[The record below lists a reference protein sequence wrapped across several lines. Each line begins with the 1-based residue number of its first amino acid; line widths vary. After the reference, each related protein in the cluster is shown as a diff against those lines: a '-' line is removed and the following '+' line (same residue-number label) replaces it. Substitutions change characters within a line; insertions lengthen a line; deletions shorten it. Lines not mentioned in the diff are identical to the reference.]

1 LPADRG
7 HDIDQFQIAQS
18 LDVARTRAMVG
29 AKSTDASAGRRLI
42 SLRNFM
48 ALAVLTLAG
57 CASPPRLPPL
67 PLALASETN
76 PFDIPNVR
84 YYPDTDGKRLEALG
98 RSSIERERRALG
110 IKASADKLPPATFL
124 AISGGGDNGAFGAG
138 LLCGWSE
145 RGDRPQFRLVT
156 GVSTGALSAPF
167 VFLGSDYDHAL
178 TQVFTTTDAADVFE
192 PRKALVAAVSA
203 DALTDSAPLRRMI
216 LRFVD
221 RQMLARIAEE
231 YSKGRLLLIMTTN
244 LDQGR
249 PVIWDI
255 GAIAA
260 SGHPKAREFIVD
272 ILMASAAIPGVFPP
286 VMLDVSHG
294 GLEYQEM
301 HVDGGTTAQAF
312 LYPPTL
318 DLNRV
323 AGRQRVIRERIAY
336 IVRNGRLFREESD
349 VQRQTLSVA
358 TEAASAMIAANGTN
372 DTFRIYLTTKRDGV
386 GYNLAYIDDDFT
398 EPYKGP
404 FDRAYMNKLFEYGY
418 ELGRKGYPWH
428 KAPPGF
434 RE

>member
-1 LPADRG
+1 LLDDKSSSPWEDHADAKVRG
-7 HDIDQFQIAQS
+7 SD
-18 LDVARTRAMVG
+18 LTRVATLLV
-29 AKSTDASAGRRLI
+29 L
-42 SLRNFM
+42 
-48 ALAVLTLAG
+48 ALVTFPG

-76 PFDIPNVR
+76 PFEIPNVR

-98 RSSIERERRALG
+98 RISIERERRALG
-110 IKASADKLPPATFL
+110 GRAPAYQLPPANLL

-138 LLCGWSE
+138 LLCGWSAK
-145 RGDRPQFRLVT
+145 GDRPKFKLVT

-167 VFLGSDYDHAL
+167 VFLGPDYDHAL
-178 TQVFTTTDAADVFE
+178 RQVYTATEASDVFE
-192 PRKALVAAVSA
+192 RRKAVIAAVSA
-203 DALTDSAPLRRMI
+203 DALTDSAPLRGMVS
-216 LRFVD
+216 RFVD
-221 RQMLARIAEE
+221 RQMLSRIAEE
-231 YSKGRLLLIMTTN
+231 YTKGRLLLIMTTN

-272 ILMASAAIPGVFPP
+272 ILMGSAAIPGVFPP

-294 GLEYQEM
+294 GTNYQEM

-312 LYPPTL
+312 LYPPTFN
-318 DLNRV
+318 LNRA
-323 AGRQRVIRERIAY
+323 AGQDRAVRKRIAY
-336 IVRNGRLFREESD
+336 IIRNGRLFREESD

-386 GYNLAYIDDDFT
+386 DYNLAYIDDDFT

-404 FDRAYMNKLFEYGY
+404 FDRAYMNKLFDYGY
-418 ELGRKGYPWH
+418 ELGRAGYQWH

-434 RE
+434 AN

>member
-1 LPADRG
+1 LFDFRILTA
-7 HDIDQFQIAQS
+7 FVV
-18 LDVARTRAMVG
+18 VAV
-29 AKSTDASAGRRLI
+29 
-42 SLRNFM
+42 
-48 ALAVLTLAG
+48 AG

-67 PLALASETN
+67 PLALASETT
-76 PFDIPNVR
+76 PFGILNAR
-84 YYPDTDGKRLEALG
+84 YYPDSDYKKLEALG
-98 RSSIERERRALG
+98 KVSVQKELRTFVAKSPNVQ
-110 IKASADKLPPATFL
+110 LPPASFL

-138 LLCGWSE
+138 LLCGWSK
-145 RGDRPQFRLVT
+145 RGDRPKFKLVT

-178 TQVFTTTDAADVFE
+178 AQVYTTIEASDVFQ
-192 PRKALVAAVSA
+192 PRKALVAAISA
-203 DALTDSAPLRRMI
+203 DALTDSAPLRGMI
-216 LRFVD
+216 SRFMN
-221 RQMLARIAEE
+221 RQMISRIAEE
-231 YSKGRLLLIMTTN
+231 YAKGRLLLIMTTN

-260 SGHPKAREFIVD
+260 SEHPKAREFIVD

-294 GLEYQEM
+294 GMTYQEM

-312 LYPPTL
+312 LYPPTFN
-318 DLNRV
+318 LNRAAGQDRV
-323 AGRQRVIRERIAY
+323 ARKRIAY
-336 IVRNGRLFREESD
+336 IIRNGRLFREESD

-372 DTFRIYLTTKRDGV
+372 DTFRIFLTTKRDGV
-386 GYNLAYIDDDFT
+386 DYNLAYIDDDFT

-404 FDRAYMNKLFEYGY
+404 FDRAYMNKLFDYGY
-418 ELGRKGYPWH
+418 ELGRAGYQWH

-434 RE
+434 AN

>member
-1 LPADRG
+1 
-7 HDIDQFQIAQS
+7 
-18 LDVARTRAMVG
+18 M
-29 AKSTDASAGRRLI
+29 AGRRLLGFQY
-42 SLRNFM
+42 SV
-48 ALAVLTLAG
+48 ALVLLTLAG

-76 PFDIPNVR
+76 PFDIPNAR

-98 RSSIERERRALG
+98 RISIERERRAIG
-110 IKASADKLPPATFL
+110 TKASAHPLPPANFL

-145 RGDRPQFRLVT
+145 RGDRPKFKLVT

-178 TQVFTTTDAADVFE
+178 RQVFTATEDSDVFE
-192 PRKALVAAVSA
+192 PRKVMIAAISA
-203 DALTDSAPLRRMI
+203 DALTDSAPLRGMI
-216 LRFVD
+216 SRFLD
-221 RQMLARIAEE
+221 RQMLSRIAEE

-260 SGHPKAREFIVD
+260 SGHPKAREFIID
-272 ILMASAAIPGVFPP
+272 ILMASAAIPGLFPP

-294 GLEYQEM
+294 GMEYQEM

-312 LYPPTL
+312 LYPPTF
-318 DLNRV
+318 DLNRM
-323 AGRQRVIRERIAY
+323 AGQNRVNRERVAY
-336 IVRNGRLFREESD
+336 IVRNGRLFREEAD

-418 ELGRKGYPWH
+418 DLGRKGYQWH

-434 RE
+434 GE

>member
-1 LPADRG
+1 MLTPRDG
-7 HDIDQFQIAQS
+7 
-18 LDVARTRAMVG
+18 G
-29 AKSTDASAGRRLI
+29 GGLI
-42 SLRNFM
+42 SVRNL
-48 ALAVLTLAG
+48 LAVVMVALSG
-57 CASPPRLPPL
+57 CASPRLPPL

-76 PFDIPNVR
+76 PFDIPNAR

-98 RSSIERERRALG
+98 RISIERERRAIVG
-110 IKASADKLPPATFL
+110 KAPTSQLPPANFL

-145 RGDRPQFRLVT
+145 RGDRPKFRLVT

-178 TQVFTTTDAADVFE
+178 RQVFTATEASDVFE
-192 PRKALVAAVSA
+192 PRKVMIAAISA
-203 DALTDSAPLRRMI
+203 DALTDSAPLRGMI
-216 LRFVD
+216 SRFLD
-221 RQMLARIAEE
+221 RQMLSRIAEE

-260 SGHPKAREFIVD
+260 SGHPKAREFIID
-272 ILMASAAIPGVFPP
+272 ILMASAAIPGLFPP

-294 GLEYQEM
+294 GMEYQEM

-312 LYPPTL
+312 LYPPTF
-318 DLNRV
+318 DLNRM
-323 AGRQRVIRERIAY
+323 AGQNRVNRERVAY
-336 IVRNGRLFREESD
+336 IVRNGRLFREEAD

-418 ELGRKGYPWH
+418 DLGRKGYQWH

-434 RE
+434 GE

>member
-1 LPADRG
+1 
-7 HDIDQFQIAQS
+7 
-18 LDVARTRAMVG
+18 M
-29 AKSTDASAGRRLI
+29 I
-42 SLRNFM
+42 SVRNL
-48 ALAVLTLAG
+48 LAVVMVALSG

-76 PFDIPNVR
+76 PFDIPNAR

-98 RSSIERERRALG
+98 RISIERERRAIG
-110 IKASADKLPPATFL
+110 GKAPTYQLPPANFL

-145 RGDRPQFRLVT
+145 RGDRPKFRLVT

-167 VFLGSDYDHAL
+167 VFLGADYDHAL
-178 TQVFTTTDAADVFE
+178 RQVFTATEASDIFE
-192 PRKALVAAVSA
+192 PRKAMIAAISA
-203 DALTDSAPLRRMI
+203 DAMTDSAPLRGMI
-216 LRFVD
+216 SRFLD
-221 RQMLARIAEE
+221 RQMLSRIAEE

-255 GAIAA
+255 GAIAG

-272 ILMASAAIPGVFPP
+272 ILMASAAIPGLFPP

-294 GLEYQEM
+294 GMKYQEM

-312 LYPPTL
+312 LYPPTF
-318 DLNRV
+318 DLNRM
-323 AGRQRVIRERIAY
+323 AGQNRVNRERVAY
-336 IVRNGRLFREESD
+336 IVRNGRLFREEAD

-418 ELGRKGYPWH
+418 DLGRKGYQWH

-434 RE
+434 GE